1 MILEKAL
8 SDPSLWITC
17 KFCELIVL
25 SQPPSL
31 SVCLPVFIS
40 LLGNSLR
47 MLGMLSSTIE
57 LQLKAIFLT
66 F

>member
-1 MILEKAL
+1 MILEEAL

-47 MLGMLSSTIE
+47 MLGMLSSTVE
-57 LQLKAIFLT
+57 LQPKAIFVT